1 MKSRLSELMG
11 MWRTVPVASCPES
24 QAAGS
29 ESAAAGECSLGRE
42 VVSYGGMELQ
52 VVSERRRFARY
63 P

>member
-1 MKSRLSELMG
+1 MG